1 MKITLPNGIV
11 AEKCESVKKVGTI
24 VKTNQQLQYEDANVR
39 RKLSDL
45 PKLDNINIFS
55 QVLCYKMFGLSAEDI
70 ATVTKIELK
79 NIHNILMSQEFCE
92 YEANMLKSIQERDS
106 SDVRDF
112 ISAHSK
118 KAANK
123 ILEILDCGNP
133 KFALPAAQDIL
144 DRAGHRPV
152 DVVEHRNKLD
162 NELRVLF
169 ITKDEKAR
177 QELEQIRPIDAEYEE
192 ISK

>member
-11 AEKCESVKKVGTI
+11 AEKCESVKNIGTI

-79 NIHNILMSQEFCE
+79 NIHNILMSQEFSE
-92 YEANMLKSIQERDS
+92 YEDREEDNPNMNRENFREFKND
-106 SDVRDF
+106 
-112 ISAHSK
+112 
-118 KAANK
+118 
-123 ILEILDCGNP
+123 
-133 KFALPAAQDIL
+133 
-144 DRAGHRPV
+144 
-152 DVVEHRNKLD
+152 
-162 NELRVLF
+162 
-169 ITKDEKAR
+169 
-177 QELEQIRPIDAEYEE
+177 
-192 ISK
+192 

>member
-1 MKITLPNGIV
+1 MKVTLPNGIV

-70 ATVTKIELK
+70 ATITKIELK
-79 NIHNILMSQEFCE
+79 NIHNILMSQEFSE

-118 KAANK
+118 QAANK
-123 ILEILDCGNP
+123 ILEILECGNP

-177 QELEQIRPIDAEYEE
+177 HELEQIKPVDAEYEE
-192 ISK
+192 ITK